1 MGMFDSVWI
10 KCPHCDKRVE
20 EQTKDGECL
29 CSNYDLEDAPPVL
42 KTAVSGYP
50 IECYECGENFTVK
63 AQVIATAHVY
73 KTEELTDY

>member
-50 IECYECGENFTVK
+50 IECYELMQQKLPLKQAVCFVLGL
-63 AQVIATAHVY
+63 A
-73 KTEELTDY
+73 LL